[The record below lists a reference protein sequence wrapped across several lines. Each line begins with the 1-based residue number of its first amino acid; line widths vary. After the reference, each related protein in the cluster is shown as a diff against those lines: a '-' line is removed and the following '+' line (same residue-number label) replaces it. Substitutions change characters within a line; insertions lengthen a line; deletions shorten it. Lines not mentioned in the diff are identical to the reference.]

1 MQITKAGVIH
11 HPFGHMRLDIGPPLA
26 DPSHRQR
33 HRAYPPQDGL
43 NIRLILTQSLVA
55 GFTHNRSCGHAG
67 NYLRHPALR
76 SWGHPIHIWPRA
88 HIVPYCTIMP
98 ALCRDCL
105 AAFDDRARCPACR
118 SPRVLVHA
126 ELDSL
131 SVAHMDC
138 DAFYASV
145 EKRDNPAL
153 RDQPVIVGGGTRG
166 VVSTCCYIARIHG
179 VRSAMP
185 MFQALKL
192 CPQAVVVKP
201 RFPAYV
207 EASRAIRAMM
217 EALTPAVEPLSL
229 DEAFLDLTGTRRLH
243 GLPPAALLARL
254 VRDMETELGLT
265 GSVGLSHNK
274 FLAKIA
280 SDLDKPRGFSVIGR
294 AETEAFLH
302 DKPVR
307 IIWGVGTA
315 MQTALDSAGIRS
327 IADLK
332 RWDRGDLAARFGQ
345 MGDRLW
351 HLARGIDTRR
361 VNRDEKLKSISKE
374 TTFNED
380 TSDPDLL
387 DGHLWRLAEQ
397 VADRAK
403 AKQLSGRTVTL
414 KLKRSDFQTVTRRLS
429 LPEPSQ
435 LTDRIY
441 RAGRHLLD
449 HARTA
454 GPFRLIGIGISDLAA
469 EDQADRNS
477 DLLDQSAPKRAAAER
492 ATDSIRAKF
501 GHEAIIKGRSLR

>member
-1 MQITKAGVIH
+1 
-11 HPFGHMRLDIGPPLA
+11 
-26 DPSHRQR
+26 
-33 HRAYPPQDGL
+33 
-43 NIRLILTQSLVA
+43 
-55 GFTHNRSCGHAG
+55 
-67 NYLRHPALR
+67 
-76 SWGHPIHIWPRA
+76 
-88 HIVPYCTIMP
+88 MP

-105 AAFDDRARCPACR
+105 TSFEQGPRCPACR
-118 SPRVLVHA
+118 SPRLVAHA
-126 ELDSL
+126 ELNSL
-131 SVAHMDC
+131 TIAHMDC

-166 VVSTCCYIARIHG
+166 VVSTCCYIARIQG

-217 EALTPAVEPLSL
+217 EALTPAIEPLSL
-229 DEAFLDLTGTRRLH
+229 DEAFLDLTGTVRLH
-243 GLPPAALLARL
+243 GMPPATLLARL
-254 VRDMETELGLT
+254 TREMETQLGLT

-280 SDLDKPRGFSVIGR
+280 SDLDKPRGFSVIGLT
-294 AETEAFLH
+294 ETERFLLP
-302 DKPVR
+302 KSVR

-315 MQTALDSAGIRS
+315 TQAALEAAGIRT

-332 RWDRGDLAARFGQ
+332 RWDRTDLIARFGSG
-345 MGDRLW
+345 GDRLW
-351 HLARGIDTRR
+351 HLARGLDSRR

-380 TSDPDLL
+380 TADPDIL
-387 DGHLWRLAEQ
+387 DGHIWRLSEQ

-403 AKQLSGRTVTL
+403 AKALSGRTVTL
-414 KLKRSDFQTVTRRLS
+414 KLKKGDFQIVTRRHA
-429 LPEPSQ
+429 LPDPTQ

-441 RAGRHLLD
+441 RAAADLFS
-449 HARTA
+449 AA
-454 GPFRLIGIGISDLAA
+454 PQGPFRLIGVGISDLAPEA
-469 EDQADRNS
+469 AADLSR
-477 DLLDQSAPKRAAAER
+477 DLLDPDAPKRAAAER
-492 ATDSIRAKF
+492 ATDAIRARF
-501 GHEAIIKGRSLR
+501 GAQAIIKGRSLR